1 VETKLEA
8 TALSAVINFEDRP
21 SDQPL
26 LDRVWRS
33 HSELA
38 GTFRSMASSN
48 CGIVISRVE
57 GRTSVTV
64 RGPETHATLA
74 ECPADGEWV
83 GVSLQLGVFMRPLP
97 AAKLRDRNDVTLPVL
112 SRTSFLLDGSAWEIP
127 TYENIET
134 FVRRLVAK
142 GLIGGDPRVTD
153 LLHGDGPRVSERT
166 AQRRVV
172 HATGLTPVLIH
183 QIARARRAARMLR
196 SGGAIVEIAQ
206 AAGYFDQA
214 HLTRSL
220 RRFVGQT
227 PLQIAR
233 ADEQL
238 SLLYNTDVV

>member
-1 VETKLEA
+1 
-8 TALSAVINFEDRP
+8 
-21 SDQPL
+21 
-26 LDRVWRS
+26 
-33 HSELA
+33 
-38 GTFRSMASSN
+38 MASSN
-48 CGIVISRVE
+48 CGIVVSRVE

-74 ECPADGEWV
+74 ECPADGEWF
-83 GVSLQLGVFMRPLP
+83 GASFGLGVFMRPLP
-97 AAKLRDRNDVTLPVL
+97 AARLRDRNDVTLPVL
-112 SRTSFLLDGSAWEIP
+112 SRRSFQLDGSAWEYP

-142 GLIGGDPRVTD
+142 GLIAADPRVAD
-153 LLHGDGPRVSERT
+153 LLHGAGPRVSERT

-172 HATGLTPVLIH
+172 QATGLTPVLIR
-183 QIARARRAARMLR
+183 QIARARRAVRLLR
-196 SGGAIVEIAQ
+196 SGGAIVEVAH

-220 RRFVGQT
+220 QRFVGQT

-238 SLLYNTDVV
+238 SLLYNTDDV